1 MSTVNIE
8 IPPIGPVIVVKS
20 KRARRLC
27 ITVKR
32 DQTIRLTLP
41 RGVSMRTAKQFL
53 HSRTSWIEKHLRRFK
68 ELESRPAPPP
78 LPKIDEVQARR
89 ALIERLNEI
98 AEIHDFHYAKVT
110 IRKQKTRWGS
120 CSAKNNIS
128 LNINLVRLPESLRDY
143 VLLHELVHTRIKNH
157 SKEFWAELDKAVGG
171 DSKTLAKKV
180 RHYKLS
186 QMV

>member
-1 MSTVNIE
+1 MSAYILE
-8 IPPIGPVIVVKS
+8 IPNLGPIVIAKS
-20 KRARRLC
+20 KRAKRLC

-32 DQTIRLTLP
+32 DQTVRLTLP

-53 HSRTSWIEKHLRRFK
+53 NTRIPWVEKHLRKFK
-68 ELESRPAPPP
+68 ELETEQYCPP
-78 LPKIDEVQARR
+78 LPKINEALAKHTLVRR
-89 ALIERLNEI
+89 LSEI

-128 LNINLVRLPESLRDY
+128 LNINLVRLPDDLRDY

-157 SKEFWAELDKAVGG
+157 SKAFWAELDKFVGG
-171 DSKTLAKKV
+171 NAKVLAKKV
-180 RHYKLS
+180 KNYKLR